1 MKYMKQI
8 ILVCMTLVL
17 AIVGLSQSPVLAT
30 EEGQSAA
37 STIDASE
44 ATAPGEDTLYQ
55 DIQER
60 GVLRVGTNSTYA
72 PFEFSILKDGK
83 NQVVGLDIF
92 LAQKIADDLGVDL
105 QVVDMEFSNLLT
117 SLDTG
122 QIDIVL
128 AGMTSTEER
137 AKSVDFSDIYQV
149 SGQSFVIQESK
160 VNEITDDSYFSDGG
174 KISIGEGTTQQLLVG
189 EYYPNSEVQV
199 MRTTTDSI
207 SALDS
212 GLVDGVLLDEDVAG
226 AYAAENPSLTVIEA
240 NLPIQDPGKAA
251 AMPKDQPT
259 LQAAVNESISDAQE
273 QGLIDQWLEESY
285 QIIEDNRQSTWAAYA
300 PYFVNGLKTT
310 LVISATA
317 IFFGLIIG
325 AALALMRLS
334 ENKLVDLIAQAYIE
348 VVRGTPLMIQVLFVY
363 LGFAGMFGWS
373 TMTSGLV
380 AVSLNSGA
388 YIAEIIR
395 GGISSVDK
403 GQAEAA
409 RSLGLG
415 YWTTMRKV
423 IFPQSLRSIWPSL
436 GNEFVS
442 LIKESSIVSTIGVA
456 ELTFQTRNVST
467 ITFNG
472 IIPLII
478 SMAIYFMLTFTL
490 TKLLNVYERRMNEKY
505 AQ

>member
-1 MKYMKQI
+1 M
-8 ILVCMTLVL
+8 
-17 AIVGLSQSPVLAT
+17 VGLSQQPVLAT
-30 EEGQSAA
+30 EEGQTATSAP
-37 STIDASE
+37 DASE

-55 DIQER
+55 DIQDR

-72 PFEFSILKDGK
+72 PFEFSILKDGENK
-83 NQVVGLDIF
+83 VVGVDIF
-92 LAQKIADDLGVDL
+92 LAEKIADDLGVDL
-105 QVVDMEFSNLLT
+105 EVVDMEFSNLLT

-128 AGMTSTEER
+128 AGMTASEER

-149 SGQSFVIQESK
+149 SGQSFVIQEDMAGQ
-160 VNEITDDSYFSDGG
+160 ITDDTYFDEGG
-174 KISIGEGTTQQLLVG
+174 KISVGEGTTQQLLVNDH
-189 EYYPNSEVQV
+189 YPNSEIQV

-207 SALDS
+207 SALNS

-226 AYAAENPSLTVIEA
+226 AYAAENPNLTVIEA
-240 NLPIQDPGKAA
+240 DLPIQDPGKAA
-251 AMPKDQPT
+251 AMPKNQPT
-259 LQAAVNESISDAQE
+259 LLASVNASIAEAQE
-273 QGLIDQWLEESY
+273 QGLIDQWLEDSY
-285 QIIEDNRQSTWAAYA
+285 QLIEDNRQSTWLAYA
-300 PYFVNGLKTT
+300 PYFINGVKTT

-317 IFFGLIIG
+317 IFFGLILG
-325 AALALMRLS
+325 TALALMRLS
-334 ENKLVDLIAQAYIE
+334 GNKLIDLIAQAYIE
-348 VVRGTPLMIQVLFVY
+348 IVRGTPLMIQVLFIY

-395 GGISSVDK
+395 GGINSVDK

-415 YWTTMRKV
+415 YWVTMRKV

-478 SMAIYFMLTFTL
+478 SMAMYFILTFTL
-490 TKLLNVYERRMNEKY
+490 TKLLNVYERRMNQKY